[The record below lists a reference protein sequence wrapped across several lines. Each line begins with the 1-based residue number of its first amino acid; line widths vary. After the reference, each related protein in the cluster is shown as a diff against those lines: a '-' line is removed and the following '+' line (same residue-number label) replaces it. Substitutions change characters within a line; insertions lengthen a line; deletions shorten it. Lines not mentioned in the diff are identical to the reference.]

1 MLRLSWPGS
10 QIKENN
16 HENRKSHLISSQIL
30 QLTSRK
36 VPKKK
41 QSPMLLV
48 ASSSFPK
55 NMFRELRRQKLSH
68 PLFLKETLSSLQHY
82 KSVKYRRQL
91 KLPLTSYRKTQKTEN
106 PPNLASSPTDCRP
119 DFLRRGEIYCTMEA
133 ARLGVR
139 RRSGV
144 KFFRVQMVMWSRTS
158 LFLVVARGEG

>member
-1 MLRLSWPGS
+1 MLPLSWPGS

-36 VPKKK
+36 VPKK

-55 NMFRELRRQKLSH
+55 TMFRELRRQKPSH

-91 KLPLTSYRKTQKTEN
+91 KLPPTSYRKTQKRKIPQTL
-106 PPNLASSPTDCRP
+106 PLALQTADPIFSAVGKITVPWKQHVWEC
-119 DFLRRGEIYCTMEA
+119 
-133 ARLGVR
+133 
-139 RRSGV
+139 
-144 KFFRVQMVMWSRTS
+144 
-158 LFLVVARGEG
+158 VVAPELSFFTCRW